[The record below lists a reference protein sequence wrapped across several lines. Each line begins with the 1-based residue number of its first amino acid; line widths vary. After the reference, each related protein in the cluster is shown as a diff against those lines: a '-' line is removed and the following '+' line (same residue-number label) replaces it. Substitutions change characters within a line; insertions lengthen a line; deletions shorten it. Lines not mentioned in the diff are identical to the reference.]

1 MSHVEINSVDPVGLT
16 GASLS
21 GDDSN
26 EERDDLGGELHRR
39 GQETGLLLGSGSQ
52 LSVLNGVVDLLRCRT
67 KLPGKLI
74 SIVPGSW
81 QHSTLVLLTIK
92 CFVTS
97 ANFCS
102 ANCIPE

>member
-1 MSHVEINSVDPVGLT
+1 MSHVEINPVDPIGLT

-81 QHSTLVLLTIK
+81 QHSTLVLY
-92 CFVTS
+92 
-97 ANFCS
+97 
-102 ANCIPE
+102 